1 MEKAQYAIMRFA
13 KYKGPEIGN
22 IEAHNER
29 TKEKYA
35 SNPDVDTS
43 RSKYNFHLVKP
54 PGKYRA
60 ESERQIAAAGCRT
73 RKDSIRMIET
83 LFTASPEFFKG
94 KKQAEIRVFFEEALH
109 FLEQHQ
115 SKETIISAVVHM
127 DEKTPHMHLCFVPLT
142 EDGRLSAKDIMG
154 NKKRLTWWQ
163 DEFWKHM
170 VKKFPDLERGESASL
185 TGRDHIPPRVF
196 KEMTRLTKQ
205 KSKLEDLLTG
215 INPFNAKSLTGRD
228 HIPPRVFK
236 EMTRLTKQK
245 SKLEDLLTGINPF
258 NAKSRA
264 EEICKILDTYIPS
277 VEKMDTLLRKYG
289 VAFTKTASENKKLK
303 TKNAEL
309 EESLASAQ
317 KVSTLKQIEDLKL
330 RRDYDS
336 AVAIL
341 EQIPAEV
348 LNIYAQSSHRGK
360 ERPIEQSL

>member
-94 KKQAEIRVFFEEALH
+94 KKRAEIRVFFEEALH

-154 NKKRLTWWQ
+154 NKKKLTWWQ

-205 KSKLEDLLTG
+205 KANWRICSLESILSTPKAG
-215 INPFNAKSLTGRD
+215 RRKSAKFWTPIFPAWR
-228 HIPPRVFK
+228 RW
-236 EMTRLTKQK
+236 TRCCGNMAWPSRKQH
-245 SKLEDLLTGINPF
+245 P
-258 NAKSRA
+258 
-264 EEICKILDTYIPS
+264 
-277 VEKMDTLLRKYG
+277 
-289 VAFTKTASENKKLK
+289 K
-303 TKNAEL
+303 TK
-309 EESLASAQ
+309 S
-317 KVSTLKQIEDLKL
+317 
-330 RRDYDS
+330 
-336 AVAIL
+336 
-341 EQIPAEV
+341 
-348 LNIYAQSSHRGK
+348 
-360 ERPIEQSL
+360 